1 MLTNLDFLQIGKPWP
16 PPEEGER
23 IRQYEVNRGLFEG
36 DHGRYYAEQF
46 KRIQR
51 VIGNFDK
58 VVSYEVAVNYQKLIS
73 LKIADLL
80 LGDPPKINAGDSGSP
95 EQETVNQIAET
106 TDLHNTAYETAID
119 VSRYGDGLF
128 YVYKDE
134 SGKGIIDVTQPQIW
148 FPIVSPDNVKRI
160 QYHVLAWTYDIG
172 RKTFLR
178 AQIHS
183 KGRYTEREYLI
194 DAGIIKEQ
202 TVNDQ
207 VIQTGLD
214 DFAIVQVPNV
224 LTSDRVHGMDD
235 YQDID
240 SIVSEIEVRI
250 GQIARI
256 LDKHAAPSVQGP
268 AAALERDPVT
278 GEWKLKMGNYFARDS
293 KDDAP
298 VEYVTWDG
306 QLEANFK
313 MIEQLVNFL
322 HAISEMGSSLLG
334 DKEGGDGTA
343 PSGTSLRF
351 RLISPLAKVRRIA
364 MRFRPALIKAIKLCS
379 ELGGSGIVNLQD
391 VPVSVTF
398 RNGLPDDPKET
409 AEIMATRTGNKP
421 TMSVKRA
428 LKTYDDMDDETA
440 ESEIEE
446 IADED
451 AQSNP
456 VSAGNFPMAGAN
468 TEPEDGEEE

>member
-1 MLTNLDFLQIGKPWP
+1 MLTNLDFLQPGKTWP
-16 PPEEGER
+16 PPEEGDR
-23 IRQYEVNRGLFEG
+23 LRQYEVNRGLFEG

-51 VIGNFDK
+51 VIGNFDE
-58 VVSYEVAVNYQKLIS
+58 VVSYEVVVNYQKLIS

-80 LGDPPKINAGDSGSP
+80 LGEPPKINAGDSGSP
-95 EQETVNQIAET
+95 EQETVNQIAEI
-106 TDLHNTAYETAID
+106 TDLHNMAYETAID

-134 SGKGIIDVTQPQIW
+134 SGKGVIDVTQPQIW

-160 QYHVLAWTYDIG
+160 QYHVLAWTYDVG
-172 RKTFLR
+172 QKTYLKV
-178 AQIHS
+178 QIHE

-202 TVNDQ
+202 IVDDRT
-207 VIQTGLD
+207 IQTGLD

-224 LTSDRVHGMDD
+224 LTSDRVHGIDD

-240 SIVSEIEVRI
+240 SIVSEIEVRV

-268 AAALERDPVT
+268 TAALERDPVT
-278 GEWKLKMGNYFARDS
+278 GEWHLKMGNYFARDN
-293 KDDAP
+293 KDDPP

-306 QLEANFK
+306 QLSANFQ

-334 DKEGGDGTA
+334 DKEGGDGQA

-379 ELGGSGIVNLQD
+379 ELGGSGIVDLRNT
-391 VPVSVTF
+391 PISVTMQD
-398 RNGLPDDPKET
+398 GLPADERES
-409 AEIMATRTGNKP
+409 AEIMALRTGSKP

-428 LKTYDDMDDETA
+428 LKQYDDMDDDTA
-440 ESEIEE
+440 DSEIAE
-446 IADED
+446 IADEE
-451 AQSNP
+451 AQTNP
-456 VSAGNFPMAGAN
+456 VSAGNFPFANQNQEPAGN
-468 TEPEDGEEE
+468 DE